1 LEGAGILGVVVG
13 YTITPILTS
22 IILAFSMKEFFNQ
35 LKDKPA
41 INFALYFRKI
51 ISASMASWIPLM
63 VDTIGSQL
71 GTIVILGFQGASNA
85 GFYFIS
91 FQIYMGIAAV
101 ISAIESTRYPALS
114 SMDEIER
121 KRFTWRLM
129 KIGLIITLPLS
140 YSIIFYSNV

>member
-1 LEGAGILGVVVG
+1 
-13 YTITPILTS
+13 
-22 IILAFSMKEFFNQ
+22 
-35 LKDKPA
+35 
-41 INFALYFRKI
+41 
-51 ISASMASWIPLM
+51 M

-101 ISAIESTRYPALS
+101 ISAIESTTYPALS

-140 YSIIFYSNV
+140 Y